1 MTFTDDICANTFKLP
16 DDVIRYIFEFIPLK
30 TLVFTN
36 KTNYNLYHSLIK
48 KYIINYENYIRD
60 TIRRDNSFV
69 FHKIIEENYMKW
81 INIKKYSYQNTIY
94 ANYMYFVV
102 DYCTENLSTRCRNE
116 VTEFL
121 KEHGLCQNQHK
132 KNISKH
138 IRWKN

>member
-1 MTFTDDICANTFKLP
+1 MRFTGDICANTFKLP
-16 DDVIRYIFEFIPLK
+16 DDVIRYILEFLPLK

-36 KTNYNLYHSLIK
+36 KINYNLYHSLIK

-81 INIKKYSYQNTIY
+81 INIKKYSYQNKIY
-94 ANYMYFVV
+94 ANYMYFAL
-102 DYCTENLSTRCRNE
+102 DYCIEHLSTKCRNE
-116 VTEFL
+116 LTAFL

-132 KNISKH
+132 KNITKH